1 MNPEKVIYALDFD
14 NKITTY
20 KNYDTF
26 LFCSRIQVQR
36 KYPNLYNKI
45 VTATIEVTEQIE
57 DYENSITDYE
67 GTVRELF
74 KPSQTSIDKFV

>member
-26 LFCSRIQVQR
+26 LFCSRI
-36 KYPNLYNKI
+36 
-45 VTATIEVTEQIE
+45 
-57 DYENSITDYE
+57 
-67 GTVRELF
+67 
-74 KPSQTSIDKFV
+74 